1 MNREIRDIVSEPARR
16 PRFPVERRLL
26 RLIVPEISPPTGARE
41 NPFGTAFAANDGA
54 RRDFDKSAQK

>member
-1 MNREIRDIVSEPARR
+1 MNRDIRDIASEPARR
-16 PRFPVERRLL
+16 PRFPVERRVQ
-26 RLIVPEISPPTGARE
+26 RLIMPEISPLSGPRE

>member
-1 MNREIRDIVSEPARR
+1 MNREIRDIASEPARR

-26 RLIVPEISPPTGARE
+26 RLIVPDEPLSAARE

>member
-26 RLIVPEISPPTGARE
+26 RLIVPDEPPSGPRE